1 VANHCLKGIKYGVS
15 HCQALAGHQLRQRA
29 LFAYRGAKGSSAIF
43 IQGALTNVN
52 RAVETG
58 EFLRFLA
65 KQVPACHY
73 FMVEPPP
80 GISMAAAIDW
90 RVIFPDHAAASALAL
105 ALWSGY
111 EAFIK
116 PLHESDANPS
126 AGLIVQ
132 IKNEQGAIDQFL
144 VGKEITDK
152 EVLLHRV
159 KESARI
165 LFPKRNAR
173 GSHLE
178 IEETRR
184 SGYWV
189 EIT

>member
-1 VANHCLKGIKYGVS
+1 M
-15 HCQALAGHQLRQRA
+15 RRRA
-29 LFAYRGAKGSSAIF
+29 EEGAIF

-52 RAVETG
+52 RSVTTA

-65 KQVPACHY
+65 GRAPACHY

-90 RVIFPDHAAASALAL
+90 RVILPGPSAVSVLAT
-105 ALWSGY
+105 ALWGGY

-116 PLHESDANPS
+116 PLHAQDIHLS
-126 AGLIVQ
+126 AGIVVQ
-132 IKNEQGAIDQFL
+132 IKNELGAHDQFL
-144 VGKEITDK
+144 VGRDITDR
-152 EVLLHRV
+152 EAFFHRV

-165 LFPKRNAR
+165 LFPKKLAR
-173 GSHLE
+173 EPALE
-178 IEETRR
+178 IEATKS

-189 EIT
+189 EII